1 MLRCT
6 FCALWQMIAFVLR
19 WITPPDDIV
28 AICGDGVA
36 EELCCVRITADEARR
51 WRKGEGRVEAK
62 GKVTGRSYV
71 ASESAREIEVDAR
84 DARNFLEGGR
94 FAVVRDGE
102 S

>member
-1 MLRCT
+1 MSCCGQRRKAHRAWLESRPVRML
-6 FCALWQMIAFVLR
+6 FV
-19 WITPPDDIV
+19 
-28 AICGDGVA
+28 
-36 EELCCVRITADEARR
+36 
-51 WRKGEGRVEAK
+51 GEGRVEAK

-71 ASESAREIEVDAR
+71 VSESAREIEVDAR